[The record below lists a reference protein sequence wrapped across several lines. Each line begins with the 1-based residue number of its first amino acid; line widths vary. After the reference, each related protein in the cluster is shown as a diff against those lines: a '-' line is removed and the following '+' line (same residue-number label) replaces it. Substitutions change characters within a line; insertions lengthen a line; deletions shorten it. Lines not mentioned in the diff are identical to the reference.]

1 MKVVGHILTTATVVL
16 SLLLSRTEG
25 KIFRPR
31 SLVEEWSVSDSAI
44 AAASDDSGESAA
56 TEKGRAIEQGP
67 VVEVYPAGATAPP
80 RPAAPAKVASSLAR
94 SQSNDN
100 ERYSNEKTVD
110 GRDETKTANAK
121 RGLKKKKS
129 SKSVKA
135 NPNPNE
141 EAIRLEAIA
150 YFKEKGIDPMENPGP
165 KPDQVVSQGEFYTS
179 FIETY
184 SLAFYSYVKVTI
196 EDLPK
201 VYEYRVHSFGIGL
214 GLVGAIGTCYL
225 DVDFKKIIDETKAK
239 GGSFNVGYGS
249 YGVGVII
256 AAFSETPSTFNCVY
270 ANVGVGGGSFIAPAR
285 RGTWKV
291 S

>member
-1 MKVVGHILTTATVVL
+1 MKVVGRILTTATVVL

-25 KIFRPR
+25 QIFRPR
-31 SLVEEWSVSDSAI
+31 SLVEEWAVTDSAI
-44 AAASDDSGESAA
+44 AAASDDGGESAA
-56 TEKGRAIEQGP
+56 TEKGRAIKQGP
-67 VVEVYPAGATAPP
+67 VAEVYPAGATAPA

-100 ERYSNEKTVD
+100 ERYVD
-110 GRDETKTANAK
+110 GRDETETANTK

-129 SKSVKA
+129 SKSGKA

-179 FIETY
+179 FIESY
-184 SLAFYSYVKVTI
+184 SLFFYSYVKLTI
-196 EDLPK
+196 EDMPT
-201 VYEYRVHSFGIGL
+201 VYEYRVHSFGVGL
-214 GLVGAIGTCYL
+214 GVIGAIGTCHF
-225 DVDFKKIIDETKAK
+225 DGDFENLMRVTSDSSI
-239 GGSFNVGYGS
+239 GSFSVFFGS
-249 YGVGVII
+249 LAAGVAV
-256 AAFSETPSTFNCVY
+256 ASFSDNISPFICFY
-270 ANVGVGGGSFIAPAR
+270 ANAGAGFGNFRAQAR
-285 RGTWKV
+285 DGTWKV